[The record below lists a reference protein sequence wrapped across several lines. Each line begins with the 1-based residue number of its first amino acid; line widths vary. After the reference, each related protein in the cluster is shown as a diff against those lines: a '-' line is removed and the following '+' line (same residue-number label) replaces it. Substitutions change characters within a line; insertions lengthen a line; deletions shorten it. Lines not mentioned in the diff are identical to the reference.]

1 MSRTELIR
9 LRIREFAAREN
20 WTLTEVAERSGV
32 PYSTIKTYA
41 RSPGMAM
48 VDIGALLKLAR
59 IFDVSVEDL
68 FEVVEK

>member
-1 MSRTELIR
+1 MSRGELVR
-9 LRIREFAAREN
+9 LRIKEFAAREN

-68 FEVVEK
+68 FELVEK

>member
-1 MSRTELIR
+1 MSRGELVR
-9 LRIREFAAREN
+9 LRIKEFAAREN